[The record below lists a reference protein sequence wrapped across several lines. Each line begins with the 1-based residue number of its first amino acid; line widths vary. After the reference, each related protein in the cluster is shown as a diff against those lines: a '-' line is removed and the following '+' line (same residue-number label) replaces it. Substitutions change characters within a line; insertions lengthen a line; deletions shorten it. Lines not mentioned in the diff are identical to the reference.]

1 MTVTAGSI
9 APATGNQI
17 TVSGRLIQQGTVIQT
32 VYTGTSVRTTYAANN
47 SGNGTVI
54 TQLNLTITP
63 TRSDSTIWCRWT
75 VFYELHHDTGF
86 VVQRDGSLIGYNVY
100 RGNVRWSNILTPAY
114 DNDYSSTPQQSTI
127 NWFDPAGSTA
137 ARTYQLA
144 VRSAGTGNFT
154 FGLNRTLGSAG
165 VDGHEVGVSW
175 GWAREISG

>member
-1 MTVTAGSI
+1 MTVTTGSI
-9 APATGNQI
+9 APASGNQI
-17 TVSGRLIQQGTVIQT
+17 TVTGRLIQQGTVIQT

-47 SGNGTVI
+47 SGNGTVV

-63 TRSDSTIWCRWT
+63 IRADSVIWLRWT
-75 VFYELHHDTGF
+75 VFYEMHQDTGF

-114 DNDYSSTPQQSTI
+114 EGDYSTTPQQNTI
-127 NWFDPAGSTA
+127 NWFDPAGSTS

-144 VRSAGTGNFT
+144 VRSTSSANYTLA
-154 FGLNRTLGSAG
+154 LNRTLNSAG
-165 VDGHEVGVSW
+165 TDGQEVGHSW